1 MKIYKR
7 INFLSFNFK
16 LLKLKFKYLVTLF
29 LDKIVQKLD
38 NNKDNI
44 RKQRKIK
51 TKLLLLISLRA
62 QVN

>member
-16 LLKLKFKYLVTLF
+16 LLKFKCKYLVTLF

-51 TKLLLLISLRA
+51 TKLLLPISLRA